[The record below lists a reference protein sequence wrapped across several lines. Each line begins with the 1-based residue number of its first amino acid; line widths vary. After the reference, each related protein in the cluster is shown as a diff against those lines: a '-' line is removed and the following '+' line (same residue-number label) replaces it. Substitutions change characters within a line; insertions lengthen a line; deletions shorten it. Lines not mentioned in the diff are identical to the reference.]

1 MGNRTR
7 VHQSKW
13 DDATTAQTRL
23 KYIREYG
30 IKVHQL
36 RQDEGSSQKT
46 GQLKQDYGKQEKF
59 SQWPAAS
66 KHFISS
72 GQISSAPYLKARSAF

>member
-36 RQDEGSSQKT
+36 RQDEGTSQKT
-46 GQLKQDYGKQEKF
+46 GEWYITEDR
-59 SQWPAAS
+59 
-66 KHFISS
+66 I
-72 GQISSAPYLKARSAF
+72 